1 MQKPRILITYAVSS
15 LLATLAIAVA
25 VAGAAP
31 AGSLAPGRA
40 AAREATL
47 QRALDRVVAAGVPGA
62 ALLVRVNGR
71 TIRLTSGYGNL
82 KPRTTMRANDRFRVG
97 SVTKAFVATV
107 VLQLVAERKLALEDT
122 VAQWLPGVVPNGKRI
137 TVLQLLGHTSGLFD
151 YGGDAH
157 FVEAAYRNPLRD
169 WSPREIVA
177 IAVSHRP
184 SFAPGTRW
192 GYANTNYYVLGLIVE
207 AATRQP
213 LGAELRRRILEPL
226 HLKATSFDTAP
237 RIAGHHAHGYFLSPL
252 EDVSI
257 GSPSVVWAAGAL
269 VSDGED
275 LARFFNALLGGRL
288 LPPAELRSMETIA
301 GSTPLFSYGLGL
313 EKVATTCGAVWG
325 HTGAMPGY
333 STYALSSKDGRRQV
347 IVLVNGTHALGTATS
362 NGFRGFGPPERAG
375 RAIDRVVQ
383 IASCG

>member
-1 MQKPRILITYAVSS
+1 MQTRIRITYALGS
-15 LLATLAIAVA
+15 LLATLALSVA
-25 VAGAAP
+25 VAGAATGT
-31 AGSLAPGRA
+31 AAPGRA

-47 QRALDRVVAAGVPGA
+47 QRALDRVVAGGVPGA
-62 ALLVRVNGR
+62 ALLVRDSGR

-82 KPRTTMRANDRFRVG
+82 KPRTAMRANDRFRVG

-107 VLQLVAERKLALEDT
+107 VLQLVGERKLALDDT
-122 VAQWLPGVVPNGKRI
+122 VARWLPGVVPNGKRI
-137 TVLQLLGHTSGLFD
+137 TVRQLLGHTSGLFD

-177 IAVSHRP
+177 IAVSHHPR
-184 SFAPGTRW
+184 FAPGTSW

-207 AATRQP
+207 AATGRP
-213 LGAELRRRILEPL
+213 LGAELRRRIIEPL
-226 HLKATSFDTAP
+226 HLRATSFDTAP
-237 RIAGHHAHGYFLSPL
+237 RIAGHHAHGFFVSPL
-252 EDVSI
+252 EDVSV

-269 VSDGED
+269 VSDADD
-275 LARFFNALLGGRL
+275 LARFFTALLGGRL
-288 LPPAELRSMETIA
+288 LAPAELRSMETIA

-313 EKVATTCGAVWG
+313 EKVPTTCGAVWG

-333 STYALSSKDGRRQV
+333 STNALGSKDGRRQV
-347 IVLVNGTHALGTATS
+347 VVLVNGTHGLGAASS

-375 RAIDRVVQ
+375 RAIDRLIQ
-383 IASCG
+383 TAYCG